1 MTSKKLTPNFSTFPA
16 IFRPT
21 RDPITSQMDIVI
33 TRIATRYSRESSNTN
48 RLSLIP
54 HGGQW
59 KLNLRRRKKKDA
71 SLSPTPSH
79 KTLLNLEEEKREE
92 EKEMEKK
99 QALFFKCHCL
109 RPCEGPARDVDH
121 PESNGY

>member
-71 SLSPTPSH
+71 SLSPMTS
-79 KTLLNLEEEKREE
+79 TRTRRNLEVEKGEEEK
-92 EKEMEKK
+92 EKK
-99 QALFFKCHCL
+99 QALFLKCHCL
-109 RPCEGPARDVDH
+109 RPCEGPAKDVDH
-121 PESNGY
+121 PGSNGY